1 MEPKEIDSRLINNCL
16 RGLIFFNG
24 LDLNGKF
31 PHHEAIFNAFTDLK
45 RERSVQCQYK
55 MLNYGDE
62 FFKKNSSKKTPPNDS
77 LSIKNKTR
85 GIIKRNWQYK
95 YLDERPALIVLFI
108 DLDWD
113 SDLWQQQKNECESR
127 LNVLRQSIGHLET
140 KIALVLIQKAKT
152 TVDDSIATE
161 KAIEICQFCKISTR
175 QFYVFPLLTDQKAT
189 AECIVRLEIAF
200 YQIAQEAYQAYFK
213 KIRARSVPNNDQQVL
228 LRQQFK
234 LAFIS
239 ELREDRHSSLRYYKQ
254 AYQIAADLEMP
265 ENCIYELLNIAGFLN
280 YKICELN
287 FILNSPLEALNQ
299 FRKHSVN
306 FFNRQMGNYPSK
318 ELAIIEFELWKSQQN
333 RLFADL
339 FNFAVS
345 NGVAAYASQNPGR
358 FLEESASY
366 LKKANALIRQLKA
379 KNAQHQRQ
387 ISPIKLDL
395 NAPTIYFGH
404 RPWQNNETILAEMKG
419 NQQLVEHAAKIFLEQ
434 NIQENYSQS
443 MQLFSAA
450 IIQFK
455 RYHCKRF
462 ATLSY
467 LNIAEEYISSKQF
480 GNALQILQH
489 VSIELRTAS
498 FHSLLRNVLLM
509 VANSAYCSLNINDW
523 ILAMVQILHFEMTN
537 SDSQI
542 IEPNL
547 LENAQNYLTGHSS
560 IPFPILPNS
569 PFYEDEICSFRQHW
583 EQSLSVN
590 EGRRPQHLFQLELCQ
605 LGHYSFLNCQIRFL
619 PFNIS
624 KTTEFEEDV
633 ENKPLTI
640 RSGDSLPIEV
650 LLKNNSC
657 LSLNLNNCTI
667 YLEQNSSISG
677 KSLIT
682 LDNWSIINN
691 FNENLKENNSSILLL
706 PNQEI
711 HLLFILK
718 PKISQEFFQEIL
730 KQQNRA
736 QSPSSGTKN
745 IYLDIFIRSFAVRLP
760 NGCFIWENSRSTQLT
775 DNSCY
780 LVENSFVRVIPR
792 QIKLSIIGPPNRIN
806 LHTEESI
813 EIAFSLLNNLE
824 ECQDLNNVRIL
835 CQKVYCEEDFQQQ
848 RKVVQQKFGST
859 PILNSLN
866 LNDTTHGYTF
876 VPVFNQEISSLLGKE
891 KSVNF

>member
-24 LDLNGKF
+24 LELNGKCA
-31 PHHEAIFNAFTDLK
+31 HHEAIFNAFTDLK

-55 MLNYGDE
+55 ILNYGDD
-62 FFKKNSSKKTPPNDS
+62 FFKRNNSKKTPPNDS
-77 LSIKNKTR
+77 ISIKNKTR
-85 GIIKRNWQYK
+85 GIIKYNWQYK

-113 SDLWQQQKNECESR
+113 SDLWLQQKNECESR
-127 LNVLRQSIGHLET
+127 LNVLRQSIGQLET
-140 KIALVLIQKAKT
+140 KLALVLIQKAKT

-175 QFYVFPLLTDQKAT
+175 QFYVFPLLTDKKAT

-254 AYQIAADLEMP
+254 AYQIAADLEML
-265 ENCIYELLNIAGFLN
+265 ELSIYELINIAGFLN

-299 FRKHSVN
+299 FRKHSSN

-358 FLEESASY
+358 FLEEAASH
-366 LKKANALIRQLKA
+366 LKRANSLIRQLKT
-379 KNAQHQRQ
+379 KNAHQQRQ
-387 ISPIKLDL
+387 SCSINLDL

-404 RPWQNNETILAEMKG
+404 RPWLNNETILAEMKG
-419 NQQLVEHAAKIFLEQ
+419 NLQLVEHAAKIFLEQ

-443 MQLFSAA
+443 IQLFSAA
-450 IIQFK
+450 IGQFK

-467 LNIAEEYISSKQF
+467 LNIAEEYICFKQF
-480 GNALQILQH
+480 GNSLQILQH
-489 VSIELRTAS
+489 VSTELRTSS
-498 FHSLLRNVLLM
+498 FYSLLRNVLVLM
-509 VANSAYCSLNINDW
+509 ANCAYCSLNINEW
-523 ILAMVQILHFEMTN
+523 ILAIVQLLHSEMTN
-537 SDSQI
+537 LSSQ

-547 LENAQNYLTGHSS
+547 LEDAQNYFSGHSS

-569 PFYEDEICSFRQHW
+569 PFYEEEICSIRPQW
-583 EQSLSVN
+583 EQNLSVN
-590 EGRRPQHLFQLELCQ
+590 EVRRQQNLFQLELSQ
-605 LGHYSFLNCQIRFL
+605 LGNYSFLNCKIRFL
-619 PFNIS
+619 PVNIN
-624 KTTEFEEDV
+624 KTTEFEEEN
-633 ENKPLTI
+633 ENKYLNI
-640 RSGDSLPIEV
+640 RSEDSLPIEV

-667 YLEQNSSISG
+667 YLEQISSISG
-677 KSLIT
+677 KTLIT
-682 LDNWSIINN
+682 LDNWSIINCDN
-691 FNENLKENNSSILLL
+691 KDKNSSSILLN

-711 HLLFILK
+711 ALLFILK
-718 PKISQEFFQEIL
+718 PKIGKEFFEENL
-730 KQQNRA
+730 NKQQNRA
-736 QSPSSGTKN
+736 QSPSSGNKN
-745 IYLDIFIRSFAVRLP
+745 IYLDICIRSFAVRLA
-760 NGCFIWENSRSTQLT
+760 NGCFIWENVKSTQSLV

-780 LVENSFVRVIPR
+780 PIENSFIRYLLRMGWIKKKTEKVSGRVSDFCIGFYEKYEYRVNHSLSGSYYNSTKMLSGFILP
-792 QIKLSIIGPPNRIN
+792 IKCMV
-806 LHTEESI
+806 T
-813 EIAFSLLNNLE
+813 
-824 ECQDLNNVRIL
+824 
-835 CQKVYCEEDFQQQ
+835 
-848 RKVVQQKFGST
+848 
-859 PILNSLN
+859 ILNQIIRLYCSL
-866 LNDTTHGYTF
+866 
-876 VPVFNQEISSLLGKE
+876 
-891 KSVNF
+891 